1 MKIREVTISKYM
13 KAINDSFNKGY
24 EYETKQSF
32 GLIWKIS
39 HGLSPVLIEF
49 GIMRQN
55 EKGLY
60 YIARKTSRQEVN
72 KISIQINNN
81 ILKNKKQPLKNKNN
95 PNVLRL
101 TDKPKIETQRDWNNE
116 SSTAILSMPNPQPQA
131 KKFRLFWGLLEFE
144 Y

>member
-13 KAINDSFNKGY
+13 KAINDSFSKGY

-39 HGLSPVLIEF
+39 HGLSPVLIEL
-49 GIMRQN
+49 GIMKKN

-81 ILKNKKQPLKNKNN
+81 IFKNKKQPLKNKNN

-101 TDKPKIETQRDWNNE
+101 MDKPKIQTQIDCKKE
-116 SSTAILSMPNPQPQA
+116 KSITQITVPYQQKQA